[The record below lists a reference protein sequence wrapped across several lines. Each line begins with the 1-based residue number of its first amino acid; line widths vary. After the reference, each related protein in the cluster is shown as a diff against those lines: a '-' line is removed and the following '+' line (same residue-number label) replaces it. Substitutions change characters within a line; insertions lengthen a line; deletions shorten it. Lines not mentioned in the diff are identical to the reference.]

1 MVQDQATHASKDDG
15 KSGSGSPPLAR
26 IRTTWR
32 SLIRLRSGIG
42 PRLLASVLLFSSAIT
57 LLLTLLQLYLD
68 YRRDVGTIE
77 NRMSAIE
84 RSYLP
89 SLGEGL
95 WNLDA
100 QQLELQVDGILH
112 LPAIRFV
119 EVREATDRPDPM
131 VVSAGSHQASA
142 AVHREFTLFHR
153 VHGAEQ
159 RLGVLSIEATLDD
172 VYRELRDRAIIILVS
187 QGAKTFVVSFFIL
200 FIVHRLI
207 TRHLSAIA
215 RFLSGYDL
223 RRSPPPLRLERPPPE
238 RADELDQL
246 VGAFNGMC
254 ASLQTAY
261 GELRDSEQRFRDYT
275 ETASDWLWATDREH
289 RFTFFSEQSG
299 VFGYD
304 WGKPI
309 GKRRW
314 DVAADFAWEPEKWR
328 EHIAALERCEPFRD
342 FVYKVQRID
351 GSLGFVS
358 ASGKPVFDAEGRF
371 SGYRGVASDLTDRR
385 RAEQALQRSES
396 YLAEAQRL
404 SHTGSW
410 GWNVATREIT
420 HWSQEIYRLY
430 GFDPEAGIPPFEAHL
445 QRIHPEDRARLAEA
459 FERAIGDGA
468 ELELVFRIVLPDGAT
483 KYIRKIGHPVYAAVG
498 EIVEFVGTDM
508 DITERKRAEAEVREG
523 ERRYRAVEMELAH
536 ANRVATMGQLSAS
549 IAHEVNQPI
558 AAAITNAH
566 SALRW
571 LGARPPDLEEV
582 RQALGRIVRDGN
594 RAGDVIGRIR
604 DLIRKAP
611 PRKDGLEINEAILE
625 VIALTRGEVVKNG
638 VSVQTQLAEGLPLI
652 QGDRVQLQQV
662 ILNLIVNGVEAMSGV
677 GEGSRELLISTG
689 KAESDGVLVAV
700 RDSGPGLAPESID
713 RLFESF
719 YTTKPGG
726 LGMGLSICRS
736 ILEAHRG
743 RLWATANTPQGAVFQ
758 FTLPPYSSGEKEDR

>member
-15 KSGSGSPPLAR
+15 KSGPDRRRSPGF
-26 IRTTWR
+26 RTTWR

-594 RAGDVIGRIR
+594 RRIFVIGRIR

-662 ILNLIVNGVEAMSGV
+662 ILNLIVNAVEAMSGV

-700 RDSGPGLAPESID
+700 RDSGPGLAPASLE
-713 RLFESF
+713 RLFGAF

-736 ILEAHRG
+736 IIEAHGG
-743 RLWATANTPQGAVFQ
+743 RLWATANVPQGAVFQ
-758 FTLPPYSSGEKEDR
+758 FTVPAHPDSAG

>member
-1 MVQDQATHASKDDG
+1 MTASPGPDRRR
-15 KSGSGSPPLAR
+15 SPGF
-26 IRTTWR
+26 RTTWR

-662 ILNLIVNGVEAMSGV
+662 ILNLIVNAVEAMSGV

-700 RDSGPGLAPESID
+700 RDSGPGLAPASLE
-713 RLFESF
+713 RLFGAF

-736 ILEAHRG
+736 IIEAHGG
-743 RLWATANTPQGAVFQ
+743 RLWATANVPQGAVFQ
-758 FTLPPYSSGEKEDR
+758 FTVPAHPDSAG

>member
-1 MVQDQATHASKDDG
+1 MAQDQATLASEDDG
-15 KSGSGSPPLAR
+15 KSGSGWPPLAW

-32 SLIRLRSGIG
+32 SLNRLRSGIG
-42 PRLLASVLLFSSAIT
+42 LRLLASVLLFSSAIT

-77 NRMSAIE
+77 QRMSAIE

-100 QQLELQVDGILH
+100 RQLELQVNGILH

-119 EVREATDRPDPM
+119 EVREVTDRPDPM
-131 VVSAGSHQASA
+131 VVTAGSHQASA
-142 AVHREFTLFHR
+142 AVHREFPLFHK

-159 RLGVLSIEATLDD
+159 RLGVLSIEATLDE
-172 VYRELRDRAIIILVS
+172 VYHELRDRVIVILVS

-200 FIVHRLI
+200 FIVYRLI
-207 TRHLSAIA
+207 TRHLAAIA

-223 RRSPPPLRLERPPPE
+223 RRSPPLLRLERPPPQ

-246 VGAFNGMC
+246 VDAFNGMC

-261 GELRDSEQRFRDYT
+261 GELHDSEQCFRDYT

-299 VFGYD
+299 AFGYD
-304 WGKPI
+304 WSRPI

-314 DVAADFAWEPEKWR
+314 DLAADVALEPETWR
-328 EHIAALERCEPFRD
+328 EHIAALEHCEPFRD
-342 FVYKVQRID
+342 FVYKVRRID

-358 ASGKPVFDAEGRF
+358 SSGKPVFDAEGRF
-371 SGYRGVASDLTDRR
+371 SGYRGVASDLTDRK

-410 GWNVATREIT
+410 GWNAATRQIT
-420 HWSQEIYRLY
+420 HWSKEIYRLY
-430 GFDPEAGIPPFEAHL
+430 GFDPTAGIPPLAALL
-445 QRIHPEDRARLAEA
+445 QRVHREDRARLAEA
-459 FERAIGDGA
+459 LEGAIRDRA
-468 ELELVFRIVLPDGAT
+468 EYELVFRVVLPDGAT
-483 KYIRKIGHPVYAAVG
+483 KYVHEIGHPVYDAAG

-508 DITERKRAEAEVREG
+508 DISERKQAEAEIRES
-523 ERRYRAVEMELAH
+523 ERRYREVEMELAH

-566 SALRW
+566 AALRW

-582 RQALGRIVRDGN
+582 RQALGRIVNNGA

-604 DLIRKAP
+604 DLVRKAP
-611 PRKDGLEINEAILE
+611 PRKDGLEINEAIRE
-625 VIALTRGEVVKNG
+625 VIALTRGEAVKNG
-638 VSVQTQLAEGLPLI
+638 VSVQTQLAQGLPLI

-662 ILNLIVNGVEAMSGV
+662 ILNLIINAVEAMSAAS
-677 GEGSRELLISTG
+677 EGSRELLISTG
-689 KAESDGVLVAV
+689 KAESEGVLVAV
-700 RDSGPGLAPESID
+700 RDSGPGLTPESLEH
-713 RLFESF
+713 LFEAF

-726 LGMGLSICRS
+726 LGMGLSICHS
-736 ILEAHRG
+736 IIEADGG
-743 RLWATANTPQGAVFQ
+743 RLWATANVPQGAVFQ
-758 FTLPPYSSGEKEDR
+758 FTVPAHPDSAA

>member
-1 MVQDQATHASKDDG
+1 MAQDQATHASKDDG
-15 KSGSGSPPLAR
+15 KSEAGSPPLAR

-32 SLIRLRSGIG
+32 SLNRLHSGIG
-42 PRLLASVLLFSSAIT
+42 LRLLARVLLFSSAIT
-57 LLLTLLQLYLD
+57 LLLTSLQLYLD

-77 NRMSAIE
+77 HRMSEIE
-84 RSYLP
+84 GSYLR

-100 QQLELQVDGILH
+100 RQLELQVDGILH
-112 LPAIRFV
+112 LPDIRFV
-119 EVREATDRPDPM
+119 EVREATDRPDPI
-131 VVSAGSHQASA
+131 VVTAGSHQGSG
-142 AVHREFTLFHR
+142 AVHREFPIFHTF
-153 VHGAEQ
+153 HGVEQ
-159 RLGVLSIEATLDD
+159 PLGVLSIEATLDE
-172 VYRELRDRAIIILVS
+172 VYRRLFDTAIVILVS

-207 TRHLSAIA
+207 TRHLAATA

-223 RRSPPPLRLERPPPE
+223 RRSPPPLRLERPPPQ

-261 GELRDSEQRFRDYT
+261 GELRESELRFRDYT

-299 VFGYD
+299 AFGYD
-304 WGKPI
+304 WGRPI

-314 DVAADFAWEPEKWR
+314 DLAADVELEPETWR
-328 EHIAALERCEPFRD
+328 EHIAALERREPFRD
-342 FVYKVQRID
+342 FVYKVRRID

-358 ASGKPVFDAEGRF
+358 SSGKPVFNAEDRF
-371 SGYRGVASDLTDRR
+371 SGYRGVATDLTDRK

-410 GWNVATREIT
+410 GWNAATREIT
-420 HWSQEIYRLY
+420 HWSREIYRLY
-430 GFDPEAGIPPFEAHL
+430 GFDPTAGIPPFAALL
-445 QRIHPEDRARLAEA
+445 QRIHREDRAQLAEA
-459 FERAIGDGA
+459 LEGAIRDRA
-468 ELELVFRIVLPDGAT
+468 EYELVFRVVLPDGAT
-483 KYIRKIGHPVYAAVG
+483 KYIHEIGHPVYDAAG

-508 DITERKRAEAEVREG
+508 DITERKQAEAEIRES
-523 ERRYRAVEMELAH
+523 ERRYREVEVELAH

-566 SALRW
+566 AALRW

-582 RQALGRIVRDGN
+582 RQALGRIVN
-594 RAGDVIGRIR
+594 NAARAGDVIGRIR
-604 DLIRKAP
+604 DLVRKAP
-611 PRKDGLEINEAILE
+611 PRKDGLEINEAIRE
-625 VIALTRGEVVKNG
+625 VIALTRSEVVKND
-638 VSVQTQLAEGLPLI
+638 VSVQTQLAQGLPLI

-662 ILNLIVNGVEAMSGV
+662 ILNLIINAVEAMSAT

-700 RDSGPGLAPESID
+700 RDSGPGLAPASFE
-713 RLFESF
+713 RLFEAF

-736 ILEAHRG
+736 IIEAHRG
-743 RLWATANTPQGAVFQ
+743 RLWATANVPQGAVFQ
-758 FTLPPYSSGEKEDR
+758 FTLLAHPDSTS

>member
-1 MVQDQATHASKDDG
+1 
-15 KSGSGSPPLAR
+15 
-26 IRTTWR
+26 
-32 SLIRLRSGIG
+32 LRSGIG

-100 QQLELQVDGILH
+100 QQLELQVDGLLH

-299 VFGYD
+299 AFGYD

-566 SALRW
+566 STLRW

-662 ILNLIVNGVEAMSGV
+662 ILNLIVNAVEAMSGV

-700 RDSGPGLAPESID
+700 RDSGPGLAPASLE
-713 RLFESF
+713 RLFGAF

-736 ILEAHRG
+736 IIEAHGG
-743 RLWATANTPQGAVFQ
+743 RLWATANVPQGAVFQ
-758 FTLPPYSSGEKEDR
+758 FTVPAHPDSAG

>member
-1 MVQDQATHASKDDG
+1 M
-15 KSGSGSPPLAR
+15 
-26 IRTTWR
+26 
-32 SLIRLRSGIG
+32 RSGIG

-100 QQLELQVDGILH
+100 QQLELQVDGLLH

-299 VFGYD
+299 AFGYD

-314 DVAADFAWEPEKWR
+314 DTAADVALEPEKWC
-328 EHIAALERCEPFRD
+328 EHIAVLERREPFRD

-351 GSLGFVS
+351 GSLGFMSV
-358 ASGKPVFDAEGRF
+358 SGKPVFDAKGRF
-371 SGYRGVASDLTDRR
+371 SGYRGVASDLTDRK
-385 RAEQALQRSES
+385 RAEQALQRSET
-396 YLAEAQRL
+396 YLAEAQ
-404 SHTGSW
+404 
-410 GWNVATREIT
+410 
-420 HWSQEIYRLY
+420 
-430 GFDPEAGIPPFEAHL
+430 
-445 QRIHPEDRARLAEA
+445 
-459 FERAIGDGA
+459 
-468 ELELVFRIVLPDGAT
+468 
-483 KYIRKIGHPVYAAVG
+483 
-498 EIVEFVGTDM
+498 
-508 DITERKRAEAEVREG
+508 
-523 ERRYRAVEMELAH
+523 
-536 ANRVATMGQLSAS
+536 
-549 IAHEVNQPI
+549 
-558 AAAITNAH
+558 
-566 SALRW
+566 
-571 LGARPPDLEEV
+571 
-582 RQALGRIVRDGN
+582 
-594 RAGDVIGRIR
+594 
-604 DLIRKAP
+604 
-611 PRKDGLEINEAILE
+611 
-625 VIALTRGEVVKNG
+625 
-638 VSVQTQLAEGLPLI
+638 
-652 QGDRVQLQQV
+652 
-662 ILNLIVNGVEAMSGV
+662 
-677 GEGSRELLISTG
+677 
-689 KAESDGVLVAV
+689 
-700 RDSGPGLAPESID
+700 
-713 RLFESF
+713 
-719 YTTKPGG
+719 
-726 LGMGLSICRS
+726 
-736 ILEAHRG
+736 
-743 RLWATANTPQGAVFQ
+743 
-758 FTLPPYSSGEKEDR
+758 

>member
-1 MVQDQATHASKDDG
+1 VQDQVTHASKDDAQSEAG
-15 KSGSGSPPLAR
+15 PPPLAR
-26 IRTTWR
+26 INTTWR
-32 SLIRLRSGIG
+32 SLNRLRSGIG
-42 PRLLASVLLFSSAIT
+42 LRLLASVLLFSSAIT

-68 YRRDVGTIE
+68 YRRDLGTIDRRISE
-77 NRMSAIE
+77 IE
-84 RSYLP
+84 GSYRR

-100 QQLELQVDGILH
+100 RQLELQVDGILH

-119 EVREATDRPDPM
+119 EVREATDRADPM
-131 VVSAGSHQASA
+131 VVTAGSHQTNA
-142 AVHREFTLFHR
+142 AVHREFPIFHTF
-153 VHGAEQ
+153 HGAEQ
-159 RLGVLSIEATLDD
+159 RLGVLSIEATLDE
-172 VYRELRDRAIIILVS
+172 VYRRLFDRATIILVS

-207 TRHLSAIA
+207 TRHLTAIS
-215 RFLSGYDL
+215 RFLGGYDL
-223 RRSPPPLRLERPPPE
+223 RGSPPPLRLERPPPR

-261 GELRDSEQRFRDYT
+261 GESRDSELRFRDYT
-275 ETASDWLWATDREH
+275 ETASDWLWATDRGH

-299 VFGYD
+299 AFGYD
-304 WGKPI
+304 WGTPI

-314 DVAADFAWEPEKWR
+314 DVAADFTSDPEKWR
-328 EHIAALERCEPFRD
+328 EHIAVLERREPFRD
-342 FVYKVQRID
+342 FVYRVKRLD

-358 ASGKPVFDAEGRF
+358 TGGKPVFDAAGRF
-371 SGYRGVASDLTDRR
+371 SGYRGVASDLTDRK

-410 GWNVATREIT
+410 GWNAATRVIT
-420 HWSQEIYRLY
+420 HWSKEIYRLY
-430 GFDPEAGIPPFEAHL
+430 GFDPQAGIPPFGAFL
-445 QRIHPEDRARLAEA
+445 QRIHREDRAKLAEA
-459 FERAIGDGA
+459 SDRAIRDRA
-468 ELELVFRIVLPDGAT
+468 EYELVFRVVLPDRAT
-483 KYIRKIGHPVYAAVG
+483 KYIHQIGHPVYDAAG
-498 EIVEFVGTDM
+498 ELVEIVGTDM
-508 DITERKRAEAEVREG
+508 DITERKRAEIEIRES
-523 ERRYRAVEMELAH
+523 ERRYREIEVELAH

-566 SALRW
+566 AALRW
-571 LGARPPDLEEV
+571 LGAQPPELEEV
-582 RQALGRIVRDGN
+582 RQALGRIVNNGT

-638 VSVQTQLAEGLPLI
+638 VCVQTQLAEGLPLV

-662 ILNLIVNGVEAMSGV
+662 ILNLIINAVEAMSGAD
-677 GEGSRELLISTG
+677 GGSRELLISTAI
-689 KAESDGVLVAV
+689 AEPDGVLVTV
-700 RDSGPGLAPESID
+700 RDSGPGLAPASLE
-713 RLFESF
+713 RLFEAF

-726 LGMGLSICRS
+726 LGMGLSVCRS
-736 ILEAHRG
+736 IIEAHSG
-743 RLWATANTPQGAVFQ
+743 RLWATANMPQGAVLQ
-758 FTLPPYSSGEKEDR
+758 FTVPAHPDSAP

>member
-1 MVQDQATHASKDDG
+1 MVQDQATHASKDAG

-119 EVREATDRPDPM
+119 EVREATDRPDPV

-638 VSVQTQLAEGLPLI
+638 VSVKTQLAEGLPLI

-662 ILNLIVNGVEAMSGV
+662 ILNLIVNAVEAMSGV

-700 RDSGPGLAPESID
+700 RDSGPGLAPASLE
-713 RLFESF
+713 RLFGAF

-736 ILEAHRG
+736 IIEAHGG
-743 RLWATANTPQGAVFQ
+743 RLWATANVPQGAVFQ
-758 FTLPPYSSGEKEDR
+758 FTVPAHPDSAG